1 MRQHS
6 LVYVLSRYV
15 LFTVLVMGY
24 TFTARFF
31 NHWLEA
37 YRAKLVLKAIASVF
51 NWNLTECLFTCSAF
65 SRARYLRLPTDRVR
79 VISRIPPM
87 MTPPSSSG
95 SPPHESTPV
104 SNTKPYSV
112 RPRSSSISRRNS
124 QILSNERHSGNEAL
138 HNHEP
143 TSSGGRSRLS
153 RLSRS
158 PFGTGQGTGI
168 VSLLRT
174 NVHQDEQGKS
184 DLSPPRPKFPF
195 SLTNHRG
202 SGVNG
207 SGSQDISGPSLFTSV
222 NAQSTPPIRR
232 PRSNASDD
240 VGGRKA
246 EWNRFAASSGVRRLS
261 LSVASQL
268 TESPSSP

>member
-1 MRQHS
+1 
-6 LVYVLSRYV
+6 
-15 LFTVLVMGY
+15 
-24 TFTARFF
+24 
-31 NHWLEA
+31 
-37 YRAKLVLKAIASVF
+37 
-51 NWNLTECLFTCSAF
+51 
-65 SRARYLRLPTDRVR
+65 
-79 VISRIPPM
+79 M